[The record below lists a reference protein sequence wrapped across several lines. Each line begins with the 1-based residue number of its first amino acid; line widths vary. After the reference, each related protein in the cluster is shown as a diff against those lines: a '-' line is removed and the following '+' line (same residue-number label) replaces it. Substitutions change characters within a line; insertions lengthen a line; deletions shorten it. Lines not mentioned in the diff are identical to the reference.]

1 MEVVPM
7 RALPINRHRWRRTVG
22 LAAAVL
28 LVAGASACSG
38 DDNAEALEQE
48 LAEVTAE
55 RDALALQVEER
66 AERRDRGLAILAEI
80 TAILDEPE
88 SFGTEEEVADLLA
101 THATEAAV
109 MDDEV
114 FGSVN
119 YRDGFY
125 NTLYS
130 DAMDAEIDVY
140 ETWMSADGS
149 QGGVLWLWHGTNA
162 AGNSFELAGVSI
174 TTHDEEGMITHEYVT
189 YPHDDEYVRAATF
202 GEGT

>member
-1 MEVVPM
+1 M
-7 RALPINRHRWRRTVG
+7 RALHINRHQLRRTVG
-22 LAAAVL
+22 LAAAVM

-38 DDNAEALEQE
+38 DDNTEALEQE

-66 AERRDRGLAILAEI
+66 AERRDKGLAILAEI
-80 TAILDEPE
+80 AAILDEPE
-88 SFGTEEEVADLLA
+88 SFGTEGEVADLLA

-114 FGSVN
+114 FGSVK

-130 DAMDAEIDVY
+130 DAMDAEINVY
-140 ETWMSADGS
+140 ETWMSDEGS
-149 QGGVLWLWHGTNA
+149 QGGVLWL
-162 AGNSFELAGVSI
+162 
-174 TTHDEEGMITHEYVT
+174 
-189 YPHDDEYVRAATF
+189 
-202 GEGT
+202 

>member
-1 MEVVPM
+1 M
-7 RALPINRHRWRRTVG
+7 RATQNSWHRRRRAIG
-22 LAAAVL
+22 LAAAVT
-28 LVAGASACSG
+28 LVTGTSACSG
-38 DDNAEALEQE
+38 DDNTEAFEQE

-55 RDALALQVEER
+55 RDALAQRIDEQT
-66 AERRDRGLAILAEI
+66 ERRDKGLAILDEI
-80 TAILDEPE
+80 AAILDEPE

-119 YRDGFY
+119 YRAGFY

-130 DAMDAEIDVY
+130 GAMDAEIDVY
-140 ETWMSADGS
+140 ETWISDDGS

-162 AGNSFELAGVSI
+162 EGNSFELAGVSI
-174 TTHDEEGMITHEYVT
+174 TTHDEEGMITYEYVT
-189 YPHDDEYVRAATF
+189 YPHDDEYVRAVAF